1 MLVLTD
7 LNRTTSRVL
16 CQGQVCV
23 PKDEEALL
31 CLYASL
37 EDSDVEV
44 RTKAWA
50 AAARLGGEPVSVLPA
65 EAVKAGTH
73 VVCDERETLEQSLW
87 AAVERL
93 ARRRQAKQRR
103 GQRARERQ
111 RELATLSSK
120 RS

>member
-73 VVCDERETLEQSLW
+73 AVSYTHLTLPTNRE
-87 AAVERL
+87 V
-93 ARRRQAKQRR
+93 
-103 GQRARERQ
+103 
-111 RELATLSSK
+111 
-120 RS
+120 